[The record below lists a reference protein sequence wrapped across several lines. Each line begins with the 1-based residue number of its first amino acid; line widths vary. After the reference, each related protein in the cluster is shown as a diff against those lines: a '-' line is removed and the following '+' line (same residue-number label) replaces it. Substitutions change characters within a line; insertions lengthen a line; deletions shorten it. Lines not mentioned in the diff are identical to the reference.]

1 MSLPIPAL
9 PIEVDRIRLRRF
21 TLEDVPNVLRLSA
34 DPSVHDAA
42 DELGSNETEA
52 AAYIEKQN
60 EFTDFQPGELFDL
73 AIALRDNDELI
84 GMTTLVL
91 GDGTAEVGYALHS
104 NFRGNGYVTEAARA
118 LVDHAFTQLH
128 VTLVH
133 AEIEPEHRPSR
144 AVIEHLAFT
153 DVTGTIETCSPTAL
167 AYSITA
173 SAWAS

>member
-9 PIEVDRIRLRRF
+9 PIEVDRLRRF

-42 DELGSNETEA
+42 DELGSNE
-52 AAYIEKQN
+52 
-60 EFTDFQPGELFDL
+60 
-73 AIALRDNDELI
+73 
-84 GMTTLVL
+84 
-91 GDGTAEVGYALHS
+91 
-104 NFRGNGYVTEAARA
+104 TEAARA